1 MHDDN
6 DDVTPDL
13 EPGDEDISEDSAA
26 FDADADDSDDAD
38 GEEGDPADE
47 GRSQVEALVVEAE
60 GLGAEDRWEAAR
72 DMLLDALPDHGDDP
86 LLLCW
91 IGIACERLG
100 EESQAYEFFRRAL
113 AQEPTDPFVL
123 AAAGTGVSAFDDP
136 DAESA
141 LRLAAVT
148 APQFPFAR
156 SAYGAYLAREGMF
169 DDALRELTAA
179 RDLAPDDAAIRAE
192 LGVALLLAG
201 RRDDGIAEL
210 EDALGRAD
218 DAWLR
223 GLYGLALL
231 ETPDRAEEGAEH
243 LYKSSRERPED
254 LEIHLLSALAS
265 AAEGWED
272 EAWAA
277 VARAEDAA
285 DPLDRDVLAEVE
297 EAVEDGPEAARDF
310 LREQLGPSLLRD
322 RLHQRA

>member
-1 MHDDN
+1 MLIDSARRRWRGGVDARGEMHD
-6 DDVTPDL
+6 DDVTPDI
-13 EPGDEDISEDSAA
+13 EAEGEDGADVRASEV
-26 FDADADDSDDAD
+26 
-38 GEEGDPADE
+38 
-47 GRSQVEALVVEAE
+47 QALVAEAE

-72 DMLLDALPDHGDDP
+72 DMLLDALPDHEGDA

-91 IGIACERLG
+91 IGIASERMG
-100 EESQAYEFFRRAL
+100 EDGQAYEYFRRAL
-113 AQEPTDPFVL
+113 ALDPTDPFVL

-201 RRDDGIAEL
+201 RRDDGITEL
-210 EDALGRAD
+210 EDALSRVD

-231 ETPDRAEEGAEH
+231 ETERAEEGAEH